1 MNAIRDKQGDETQ
14 VIMSPGSAW
23 WEM

>member
-1 MNAIRDKQGDETQ
+1 VNAIRDQQGDETQ
-14 VIMSPGSAW
+14 VIMSPGSVW